1 VVDAVNLP
9 HHHVHDYAH
18 HPAPALVL
26 ARVNG
31 PRARRKYADVAVW
44 TNSMAGSQTVNTDT
58 VEGVADYEIEKTAC
72 SLEHVDDHDDDRF
85 GPSCL

>member
-1 VVDAVNLP
+1 
-9 HHHVHDYAH
+9 
-18 HPAPALVL
+18 
-26 ARVNG
+26 VNG